1 MAPSREGVEEQIG
14 WPENQHILDSFGELK
29 GRNVAYRVLV
39 SASQSIYQIL
49 ENWMWKKFFI
59 INM

>member
-1 MAPSREGVEEQIG
+1 MLFTAPSREGVEEHVG

-39 SASQSIYQIL
+39 SVSQSIYQIL
-49 ENWMWKKFFI
+49 EN
-59 INM
+59 